1 MLTVCFLFAAFQCE
15 CGNPFS
21 RRDNLFQ
28 HMRAKGCVVW
38 YKDEV
43 RQPEMTRITKNSK
56 RGEDA
61 EDVDDLH
68 VERIMADAR
77 LAQNKRDRTCKQ
89 ASSRS

>member
-1 MLTVCFLFAAFQCE
+1 VLTVSFVFTAFKCE
-15 CGNPFS
+15 CRNEFS

-38 YKDEV
+38 YKDGV
-43 RQPEMTRITKNSK
+43 RQPEIVRGTKSSK

-61 EDVDDLH
+61 EDVDAQ
-68 VERIMADAR
+68 VERIMADAKV
-77 LAQNKRDRTCKQ
+77 AQNKRDRACKQ